1 MRYNRQ
7 ESERPELYGQTS
19 PAQPIELDCADETIA
34 LEMTRWLSHLRSERR
49 LSPKTLEAYARDLR
63 QCLEFLCEHWGAR
76 VTLSRFAA
84 LEASDVRAFMA
95 MRRADEIGGRSLM
108 RALAGLRSFGRFL
121 EREGKGKV
129 GALSAIRA
137 PKIGKSLP
145 KPIPMAAAKRLA
157 DADER
162 AGEDPRSLDLGARR
176 RGDGAALWLGPAHLR
191 GARPEAPR
199 RAAARRRRR
208 AGRHR
213 QGQQDA
219 HGAGAAKRAGADPG
233 LCGDMSASAAREGP
247 VFVGARGGPLS
258 PRIIQLTMERLR
270 GALGL
275 PDSATPH
282 ALRHSFATHLLC
294 RGGDLRAI
302 QELLGHASLSTT
314 QIYTGIDSERLLEV
328 YPTRIRAP
336 DRRAL
341 QNRLTCSVTAL
352 PLAQDGSVNRGLKR
366 DSFGSIS
373 VTLGLSLAHD
383 LIENRYPLFRSC
395 SGQSEGNHER
405 A

>member
-1 MRYNRQ
+1 MTR
-7 ESERPELYGQTS
+7 SAAPVQT
-19 PAQPIELDCADETIA
+19 IDLDCADESFA
-34 LEMTRWLSHLRSERR
+34 LEMTRWLTHLRAERR

-63 QCLEFLCEHWGAR
+63 QCLAFLCEHWGRR
-76 VTLSRFAA
+76 VSLKAFAA

-95 MRRADEIGGRSLM
+95 MRRADDIGGRSLM

-145 KPIPMAAAKRLA
+145 KPIQMAAAKRLA

-162 AGEDPRSLDLGARR
+162 AGEDRDPWIWARDAAVMALLYGSGLRISEALGLKHRDVPKPGE
-176 RGDGAALWLGPAHLR
+176 GDVIIVTGKGNKTRMVPVLQNVLALVQDYVAMCPHPLPA
-191 GARPEAPR
+191 
-199 RAAARRRRR
+199 
-208 AGRHR
+208 
-213 QGQQDA
+213 
-219 HGAGAAKRAGADPG
+219 
-233 LCGDMSASAAREGP
+233 EGTI
-247 VFVGARGGPLS
+247 FVGARGGPLKA
-258 PRIIQLTMERLR
+258 RVIQLTMERLR

-282 ALRHSFATHLLC
+282 ALRHSFATHLLS

-328 YPTRIRAP
+328 YKAAHPRA
-336 DRRAL
+336 
-341 QNRLTCSVTAL
+341 
-352 PLAQDGSVNRGLKR
+352 
-366 DSFGSIS
+366 
-373 VTLGLSLAHD
+373 
-383 LIENRYPLFRSC
+383 
-395 SGQSEGNHER
+395 
-405 A
+405 

>member
-1 MRYNRQ
+1 MAK
-7 ESERPELYGQTS
+7 PV
-19 PAQPIELDCADETIA
+19 PALPPIELDCADESFA
-34 LEMTRWLSHLRSERR
+34 LEMTRWLTHLRAERR

-63 QCLEFLCEHWGAR
+63 QCLTFLAGHWGNR
-76 VTLSRFAA
+76 VTLKSFAA
-84 LEASDVRAFMA
+84 LEATDVRAFMA
-95 MRRADEIGGRSLM
+95 MRRADDIGGRSLM

-145 KPIPMAAAKRLA
+145 KPIQMEAAKRFA

-162 AGEDPRSLDLGARR
+162 AGEERDPWIWARDAAVMALLYGSGLRISEALGLKRR
-176 RGDGAALWLGPAHLR
+176 DVPRPGEGDVIVVLGKGNKTRMVPVLHNVLTLI
-191 GARPEAPR
+191 
-199 RAAARRRRR
+199 
-208 AGRHR
+208 
-213 QGQQDA
+213 
-219 HGAGAAKRAGADPG
+219 ADYVAMCPHP
-233 LCGDMSASAAREGP
+233 LPPTGP
-247 VFVGARGGPLS
+247 IFVGARGGPLS

-282 ALRHSFATHLLC
+282 ALRHSFATHLLS

-328 YPTRIRAP
+328 YR
-336 DRRAL
+336 
-341 QNRLTCSVTAL
+341 TAH
-352 PLAQDGSVNRGLKR
+352 PRG
-366 DSFGSIS
+366 
-373 VTLGLSLAHD
+373 
-383 LIENRYPLFRSC
+383 
-395 SGQSEGNHER
+395 
-405 A
+405 